1 MHYRSKCLICLFV
14 FTLPT
19 GCGSPPPIAPPPVAQ
34 VTVSEPKA
42 REVVDYEDF
51 TGRTD
56 AASSIDIRARV
67 SGYLIKVDFKDGDIV
82 KQGDLLY
89 EIDPRPFQAALD
101 EAKGQV
107 QYLLAAKK
115 LADIQVGRYTELA
128 KKSAASQQDLDQY
141 LAQQA
146 ENLGQLKTAEA
157 AVVNAQLNLDFT
169 RVTAPIAGRVSR
181 TFITAGNLVNADTTL
196 LTTLRS
202 INPMYAYFNI
212 EEPTVLR
219 IQKMVRDGIIKTRAT
234 RTVHV
239 QMGLADDVER
249 KFPLSGLLDFINNTV
264 DPQTGTLQVRGT
276 FENPYTAGGPPPI
289 LTPGLFVRVRLHV
302 GVPHQV
308 LLVTERAI
316 GTDQGLKF
324 VYVVD
329 KDDKVLYRPVK
340 LGLMFDGLQAIEEG
354 LKPGERVVVNGL
366 QRIRP
371 GVQVQ
376 TDPTDMAS
384 LASPG
389 QPDRKPIAK
398 PSGTKPSG
406 VQPAAPGPSK
416 KS

>member
-1 MHYRSKCLICLFV
+1 MHGRSQCLICLFAV
-14 FTLPT
+14 TSLV
-19 GCGSPPPIAPPPVAQ
+19 GCGSPPPIVPPPTPQ
-34 VTVSEPKA
+34 VTVSEPKV

-56 AASSIDIRARV
+56 AASSVDIRARV
-67 SGYLIKVDFKDGDIV
+67 SGYLIKVNFKDGDVV
-82 KQGDLLY
+82 KQGELLY
-89 EIDPRPFQAALD
+89 EIDARPFQAALD

-107 QYLLAAKK
+107 QYLMAVKK
-115 LADIQVGRYTELA
+115 LADIQVKRYTELA
-128 KKSAASQQDLDQY
+128 KKAAASEQDLDQY

-157 AVVNAQLNLDFT
+157 KVVNAQLNLDFT

-181 TFITAGNLVNADTTL
+181 TFVTAGNLVNADSTL

-202 INPMYAYFNI
+202 IDPMYAYFNI

-219 IQKMVRDGIIKTRAT
+219 IQKMVRDGIIKMRITRK
-234 RTVHV
+234 VHV

-249 KFPLSGLLDFINNTV
+249 KFPLSGLLDFVNNTI

-276 FENPYTAGGPPPI
+276 FENAYTPNGPPPV
-289 LTPGLFVRVRLHV
+289 LTPGLFVRVRLHA
-302 GVPHQV
+302 GMPHQV
-308 LLVTERAI
+308 LLLTERAI
-316 GTDQGLKF
+316 GTDQGQKF

-329 KDDKVLYRPVK
+329 KDNKVVYRPVK

-354 LKPGERVVVNGL
+354 LKPGDRVVVNGL

-371 GVQVQ
+371 GVQVE
-376 TDPTDMAS
+376 TDQADMAT
-384 LASPG
+384 LASPA
-389 QPDRKPIAK
+389 QPDRRPTPTPAGAK
-398 PSGTKPSG
+398 PAK
-406 VQPAAPGPSK
+406 PGPSA